1 MRKRASW
8 IFWAAF
14 VILLQV
20 NCTKASART
29 DFMPDWPLRNG
40 FDVYAFEYYRNPVYD
55 KNGND
60 TKHTGIDI
68 IGSDKNQYVYS
79 IADNGVVSAPPV
91 NSCSHYSISP
101 HSEVNCAAGNAGNNV
116 TIKYTVNKKAFY
128 VQYCHLA
135 QNSITVVKGQK
146 VTKGT
151 IIGRM
156 GSSGNSSGAHL
167 HLSICEGGYTKEKA
181 YSTFDYYMDNPEVL
195 KQIRVRKEMAS
206 RSQLYGAWIKANGTL
221 NGNYYTFNTAPVKT
235 ESTTNGEW
243 VVRIPAN
250 YKLLCYTSS
259 TATSSSTY
267 VSAKTWAY
275 QVLCTKKAVLSNGNT
290 RYLFVSGDNKSV
302 WFDFTDGMSIISD
315 STTSG
320 DTTSGGTTSGSPTP
334 SNPIYTVSFNA
345 NGGSVSTSSK
355 TVTSGS
361 TYGTLP
367 TPTRSGYTFDG
378 WYTAQSGGSRVTS
391 STNVNL
397 TGNQTLYAHWS
408 SNASAQQAPAQ
419 TSPGPSTLK
428 INLTSCPRIITKGT
442 AFGLRGDITSNY
454 NITSVKGS
462 IYNISTKQTV
472 QSTTDTPNTKSM
484 DIRPAKLNQ
493 SLLFDKLSE
502 GLYHLKIEAT
512 DASGKTVV
520 STESFMV
527 KSANGSSS
535 ASNQVIADGTYVI
548 ATKLDTNYVLDISNG
563 STDDGAN
570 VWIWEKNGTPA
581 QTFEVTHVSGGYYMI
596 VNTNSGKAI
605 STENGST
612 AAGANVCQ
620 YPIEFDMTQFWKI
633 ESAGNGYYYII
644 GRGSLMYLDV
654 DNANADS
661 GTNVGIFYRN
671 DAYDAQRWIFYK
683 Q

>member
-1 MRKRASW
+1 MRKR
-8 IFWAAF
+8 IYGAAGL
-14 VILLQV
+14 VCAILLQLSCV
-20 NCTKASART
+20 VMPASAAQT
-29 DFMPDWPLRNG
+29 DFTPMWPLHEG
-40 FDVYAFEYYRNPVYD
+40 FDIISLDYYPSNRTTKHGGIDVIGGSSKQNVYPVADGTVIEYGNDCIHYSTKDNPHDND
-55 KNGND
+55 KCPGKLNGN
-60 TKHTGIDI
+60 
-68 IGSDKNQYVYS
+68 YVILRHNVGGKVYYS
-79 IADNGVVSAPPV
+79 
-91 NSCSHYSISP
+91 
-101 HSEVNCAAGNAGNNV
+101 
-116 TIKYTVNKKAFY
+116 KYL
-128 VQYCHLA
+128 HLT
-135 QNSITVVKGQK
+135 QNSIPAEIIKEFKEGKTVR
-146 VTKGT
+146 VTTDKPL
-151 IIGRM
+151 GRM
-156 GSSGNSSGAHL
+156 GSSGDSVGAHL
-167 HLSICEGGYTKEKA
+167 HFSIYTGT
-181 YSTFDYYMDNPEVL
+181 YSKTKGQKTFDYYMNDASL
-195 KQIRVRKEMAS
+195 MKKIRIRPGLAET
-206 RSQLYGAWIKANGTL
+206 SQRYGSWIRANGTL

-290 RYLFVSGDNKSV
+290 RYYFVSGDNKGV
-302 WFDFTDGMSIISD
+302 WFDFTDSMSIISD
-315 STTSG
+315 STASG
-320 DTTSGGTTSGSPTP
+320 GTTSGGTTSGSPTP

-378 WYTAQSGGSRVTS
+378 WYTAQSGGSRVTD
-391 STNVNL
+391 STKVNL
-397 TGNQTLYAHWS
+397 IGDQTLYAHWS
-408 SNASAQQAPAQ
+408 GNT
-419 TSPGPSTLK
+419 TSQPDPGPSTLK

-454 NITSVKGS
+454 NITSVKGN
-462 IYNISTKQTV
+462 IYSISTKQTV
-472 QSTTDTPNTKSM
+472 QSTTDTPNAKSM

-493 SLLFDKLSE
+493 SLLFDKLPE
-502 GLYHLKIEAT
+502 GLYHLNIEAT
-512 DASGKTVV
+512 DASGKTIV
-520 STESFMV
+520 SSESFMV

-620 YPIEFDMTQFWKI
+620 YPIEFDITQFWKI

-671 DAYDAQRWIFYK
+671 DAYDAQRWMFYK